1 MHESTISRI
10 TSNKYIQTPRGVYEL
25 KYFFDFG
32 VSSLSE
38 SKMVSSES
46 VKFHIKKLIKN
57 EINSERLSD
66 DKLVNLLKKY
76 DIDIARRT
84 VAKYRESMN
93 IPSSM
98 KRKNI
103 I

>member
-1 MHESTISRI
+1 
-10 TSNKYIQTPRGVYEL
+10 VYQL

-32 VSSLSE
+32 VSSLTE

-46 VKFHIKKLIKN
+46 VKYYIKNLIKN
-57 EINSERLSD
+57 ETKCDRLSD
-66 DKLVNLLKKY
+66 DKLVDLLKKY
-76 DIDIARRT
+76 DINIARRT
-84 VAKYRESMN
+84 VAKYRESLN

-98 KRKNI
+98 KRKHI